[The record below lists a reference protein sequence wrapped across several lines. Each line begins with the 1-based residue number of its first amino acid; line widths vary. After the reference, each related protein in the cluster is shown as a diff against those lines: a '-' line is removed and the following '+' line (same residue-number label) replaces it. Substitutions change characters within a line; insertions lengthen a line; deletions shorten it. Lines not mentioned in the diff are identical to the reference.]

1 MNGYFGTSGM
11 WYKSG
16 KFYEL
21 QTTHVNFF
29 LNKPWLLGFS
39 QTEKQ
44 KLCVANGLAPDATQC
59 AESSPARAGLV
70 TQALMRGA
78 IRIRFYRGQT
88 SVQCYDKDDPKIF
101 RQLLNCVI
109 DGRDNCFGQILTV
122 MDTKGWQ
129 QLLSDFP
136 NAASAQSLSSF
147 VARSKHK
154 AVYRYVPY
162 ESGNI

>member
-1 MNGYFGTSGM
+1 MNGFFGTSGM

-16 KFYEL
+16 KFYDL

-29 LNKPWLLGFS
+29 LNKPKLLVFS
-39 QTEKQ
+39 QKEK
-44 KLCVANGLAPDATQC
+44 KALCAANGLGPDSTQC
-59 AESSPARAGLV
+59 AESSPARAALV

-101 RQLLNCVI
+101 RQLLKCVI
-109 DGRDNCFGQILTV
+109 DGIDNCFGQTLTV

-129 QLLSDFP
+129 QLLSDIP
-136 NAASAQSLSSF
+136 NAAPESSLSSF
-147 VARSKHK
+147 VARSTHK

-162 ESGNI
+162 EE